1 MALKRFTIDG
11 YGQIEL
17 NQCAFRRDGRIEAQC
32 ALYDKEFAK
41 NQAEYVG
48 GKIYAENGMILAVDN
63 INRVVRLPGA
73 EAADLPLAINYST
86 EHLYD
91 ERHQGLKDFYLP
103 AGTFYPR
110 LGSLSRGDKFT
121 TNCLCCESTEFND
134 DEANLIEALENI
146 EKVKIYGKHSALGA
160 IQLTKDKTD
169 AEMLVV
175 KYYTMPDGQPG
186 VKFQVL

>member
-1 MALKRFTIDG
+1 MATKRLVIDG
-11 YGQIEL
+11 FGQVEL
-17 NQCAFRRDGRIEAQC
+17 NNVAFRRDGRIVAQC
-32 ALYDKEFAK
+32 APDTTDFASIP
-41 NQAEYVG
+41 V
-48 GKIYAENGMILAVDN
+48 ENGMILAVDN

-110 LGSLSRGDKFT
+110 LGYLSRGDKFT
-121 TNCLCCESTEFND
+121 TNCLCYESTEFTD
-134 DEANLIEALENI
+134 DEALIQALEKI
-146 EKVKIYGKHSALGA
+146 KETKIYGKHSALGA
-160 IQLTKDKTD
+160 IQLTKNKAD

>member
-110 LGSLSRGDKFT
+110 LGYLSRGDKFT
-121 TNCLCCESTEFND
+121 TNCLCYESTEFTD
-134 DEANLIEALENI
+134 DEALIQALEKI
-146 EKVKIYGKHSALGA
+146 KETKIYGKHSALGA
-160 IQLTKDKTD
+160 IQLTKNKVD

>member
-121 TNCLCCESTEFND
+121 TNCLCYESTEFND

>member
-110 LGSLSRGDKFT
+110 LGYLARGDKFT
-121 TNCLCCESTEFND
+121 TNCLCYDDLEFTEGE
-134 DEANLIEALENI
+134 EALIEALENI
-146 EKVKIYGKHSALGA
+146 KAVKIYGKHSELGA
-160 IQLTKDKTD
+160 IQLTKNKAD

>member
-32 ALYDKEFAK
+32 ALDPEKFAK
-41 NQAEYVG
+41 NQAENVA
-48 GKIYAENGMILAVDN
+48 GKVYAENGMILAVDN
-63 INRVVRLPGA
+63 INRVIRLPGA
-73 EAADLPLAINYST
+73 EAKGLPLAINYST

-91 ERHQGLKDFYLP
+91 ERRQGLKDFYLP

-110 LGSLSRGDKFT
+110 LGYLSRGDKFT
-121 TNCLCCESTEFND
+121 TNCLCYESDEFTD
-134 DEANLIEALENI
+134 DETLIQALEKI
-146 EKVKIYGKHSALGA
+146 KEAKVYAKHSELGA
-160 IQLTKDKTD
+160 IQLTKNEAD

-186 VKFQVL
+186 VKLQVI

>member
-1 MALKRFTIDG
+1 MSRVTIKG

-17 NQCAFRRDGRIEAQC
+17 NNVAFRRDGRIEAQC

-103 AGTFYPR
+103 AGTFYHLHSHEVVRYCVAFVR
-110 LGSLSRGDKFT
+110 LFAVCGALRGV
-121 TNCLCCESTEFND
+121 CGLL
-134 DEANLIEALENI
+134 A
-146 EKVKIYGKHSALGA
+146 
-160 IQLTKDKTD
+160 
-169 AEMLVV
+169 AE
-175 KYYTMPDGQPG
+175 
-186 VKFQVL
+186 

>member
-32 ALYDKEFAK
+32 ALYDAEFAK

-73 EAADLPLAINYST
+73 EAADFPLAINYST

-91 ERHQGLKDFYLP
+91 ERRKGLKDFYLP

-110 LGSLSRGDKFT
+110 LGYLSRGDKFT
-121 TNCLCCESTEFND
+121 TNCLCYESTEFAD
-134 DEANLIEALENI
+134 DETLIQALENI
-146 EKVKIYGKHSALGA
+146 KVVQIYGKHSALGA
-160 IQLTKDKTD
+160 IQLTKNKAD

>member
-110 LGSLSRGDKFT
+110 LGYLSRGDKFT
-121 TNCLCCESTEFND
+121 TNCLCYESTEFND

-160 IQLTKDKTD
+160 IQLTKNKAD

>member
-110 LGSLSRGDKFT
+110 LGYLSRGDKFT
-121 TNCLCCESTEFND
+121 TNCLCYESTEFND
-134 DEANLIEALENI
+134 DEAALIEALENI

>member
-48 GKIYAENGMILAVDN
+48 GKIYAENGMILAIDN

-91 ERHQGLKDFYLP
+91 ESHKGLKDFYLP

-110 LGSLSRGDKFT
+110 LGYLARGDKFT
-121 TNCLCCESTEFND
+121 TNCLCYESTEFTD
-134 DEANLIEALENI
+134 DEALIQALGNI
-146 EKVKIYGKHSALGA
+146 KAVKIYGKHSALGA
-160 IQLTKDKTD
+160 IQLTKNKAD

>member
-48 GKIYAENGMILAVDN
+48 GKIYAENGMILAIDN

-110 LGSLSRGDKFT
+110 LGYLARGDKFT
-121 TNCLCCESTEFND
+121 TNCLCYDSDEFAD
-134 DEANLIEALENI
+134 DEALIQALEKI
-146 EKVKIYGKHSALGA
+146 KEVKIYGKHSALGA
-160 IQLTKDKTD
+160 IQLTKNKAD

>member
-110 LGSLSRGDKFT
+110 LGYLSRGDKFT
-121 TNCLCCESTEFND
+121 TNCLCYDSDEFTD
-134 DEANLIEALENI
+134 DVALIEELEKLNEP
-146 EKVKIYGKHSALGA
+146 EKIKEIK
-160 IQLTKDKTD
+160 
-169 AEMLVV
+169 M
-175 KYYTMPDGQPG
+175 
-186 VKFQVL
+186 

>member
-91 ERHQGLKDFYLP
+91 ERHQCLKDFYLP

-110 LGSLSRGDKFT
+110 LGYLSRGDKFT
-121 TNCLCCESTEFND
+121 TNCLCYESTEFND

-160 IQLTKDKTD
+160 IQLTKNKAD

>member
-1 MALKRFTIDG
+1 MAYNRLTIEG

-17 NQCAFRRDGRIEAQC
+17 NNVAFRRDGRIEAQC

-110 LGSLSRGDKFT
+110 LGYLSRGDKFT
-121 TNCLCCESTEFND
+121 TNCLCYDDLEFTD
-134 DEANLIEALENI
+134 DETLIQELEKI
-146 EKVKIYGKHSALGA
+146 KEVKIYGKHSALGA
-160 IQLTKDKTD
+160 IQLTKNKAD